1 MTENVKENQGDI
13 QFTTSIRKEQADYYE
28 GKPQNQSS

>member
-1 MTENVKENQGDI
+1 MTDNIKENEGAI
-13 QFTTSIRKEQADYYE
+13 QFTTSIRKEQADYYA